1 MKVALAPIWCNV
13 KAALVASSSLCGRAR
28 RRRRQA
34 ASSVLRRYNEP
45 EHLNPEFEPLDSQDT
60 SKGVARGRWRNG
72 SSGNEYIRNLSVLGR
87 GLGLGFGIWDLGFG
101 GLVSVCICV
110 CWSAPV
116 ACVPK
121 NSSIRAPVSHLCGT
135 SLKAVKAFSPHP
147 GFMSLMR
154 YKSEGGIKS

>member
-87 GLGLGFGIWDLGFG
+87 GLGLGFGIWGLG
-101 GLVSVCICV
+101 VWSVCVFVCV
-110 CWSAPV
+110 GRLRWRVYP
-116 ACVPK
+116 
-121 NSSIRAPVSHLCGT
+121 RTQVSGPQYLTC
-135 SLKAVKAFSPHP
+135 AVQV
-147 GFMSLMR
+147 
-154 YKSEGGIKS
+154 